1 MRRTCN
7 IIYGMLKE
15 EKEYEPPKQLIEQC
29 RNSFRERKQ
38 QEEEKRKVKQ
48 EKKEKYKK
56 KNTSS

>member
-1 MRRTCN
+1 
-7 IIYGMLKE
+7 MLKE

-38 QEEEKRKVKQ
+38 QEEEKRKLKQ

-56 KNTSS
+56 KNTNS